1 MVESISILCA
11 KEDKPDHTVSSSA
24 YSIEAQVVIKYVPFV
39 GDSMRTMDEYTSE
52 ICMGGY
58 HTIVM
63 DNTCEVS
70 HVHVCERKQPNACQS
85 YLPAS
90 LYHSIREC

>member
-1 MVESISILCA
+1 MDDMVESVSILCA
-11 KEDKPDHTVSSSA
+11 KGEKPDHTVSRPA

-39 GDSMRTMDEYTSE
+39 GDSKRTMDEYTSV
-52 ICMGGY
+52 ICMGGH

-70 HVHVCERKQPNACQS
+70 HWYVKESN
-85 YLPAS
+85 
-90 LYHSIREC
+90 